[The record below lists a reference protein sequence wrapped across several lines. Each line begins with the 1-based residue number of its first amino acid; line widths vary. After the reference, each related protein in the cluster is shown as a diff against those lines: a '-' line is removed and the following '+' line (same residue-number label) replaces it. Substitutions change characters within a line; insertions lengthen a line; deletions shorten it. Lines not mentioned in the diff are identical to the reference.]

1 MTFGS
6 AASQLQ
12 HAIKTL
18 RSRWDSVEG
27 EWRDDVRRQF
37 EQTRVEPLDRQAED
51 TLRAMRELV
60 ELMSR
65 IYKDCSDPEN
75 G

>member
-1 MTFGS
+1 VTFGS

-18 RSRWDSVEG
+18 RARWDAVEG

-37 EQTRVEPLDRQAED
+37 EQTRLDPLDRQAED
-51 TLRAMRELV
+51 TLRAMRELI
-60 ELMSR
+60 EIMHR
-65 IYKDCSDPEN
+65 IHSDCSDAEDA
-75 G
+75 